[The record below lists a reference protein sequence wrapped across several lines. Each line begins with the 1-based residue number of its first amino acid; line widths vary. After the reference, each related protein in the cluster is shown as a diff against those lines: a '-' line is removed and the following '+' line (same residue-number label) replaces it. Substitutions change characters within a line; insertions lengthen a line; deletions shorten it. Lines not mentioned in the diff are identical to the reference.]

1 MRTLLLST
9 AFAAAL
15 TVTAASPGRAD
26 AQIIISPTGSVSP
39 YGYSSY
45 YTPGY
50 NYSYTWTNPWYNTYQ
65 SYWGSPYTGNYNWTW
80 VTPNYYSGYN
90 APLWPGWRG
99 RPVWR
104 W

>member
-50 NYSYTWTNPWYNTYQ
+50 NYNYTWTNPWYNTYQ

-90 APLWPGWRG
+90 APMWPGWRG